1 MTRAWSAF
9 FAGALSTAALAQ
21 PLTLDEALATASSP
35 HPALRISQS
44 ELAIAEA
51 ERDSAGSRR
60 DFSVFLD
67 GALRGGRSRGTD
79 WRADH
84 VGRIVARK
92 PLLDFGRT
100 SGVIAAAE
108 HDVSAQQALLLGTE
122 SQRRL
127 DVMARFFDVL
137 VADLQYAADN
147 EFMAVAY
154 VSWDNARDRHELGQ
168 LSQPE
173 MLRLE
178 ADYQDVRERR
188 NASQQRMQA
197 TRQRLA
203 HAMHRPDQLPS
214 ELVDPALPGNDRA
227 APPYDAVGACVMERN
242 PRVQALQAQ
251 VRAAESRIGAI
262 RAERGPQLD
271 AEVVGARYSREL
283 ATRDEMSAGLVFNIP
298 LYQGERVDARVAREW
313 AAKERAAAELEQAR
327 LELAD
332 TLLATLQE
340 IEWLRGSA
348 RGAAEKQIEYRDW
361 ALERSRA
368 EYELELR
375 TNLGTSMAETQMAQ
389 LRRKQVEYRLALAW
403 ARLEALCGGS
413 LPQLEG
419 VQQ

>member
-1 MTRAWSAF
+1 MTRAWGALV
-9 FAGALSTAALAQ
+9 AGALSTAALAQ

-35 HPALRISQS
+35 HPALRVSQS

-51 ERDSAGSRR
+51 DRELAGSRR
-60 DFSVFLD
+60 DFSLSLD
-67 GALRGGRSRGTD
+67 GALRSGRSRDTD

-84 VGRIVARK
+84 VGRVVARK

-100 SGVIAAAE
+100 RGTIAAAE
-108 HDVSAQQALLLGTE
+108 HEIAARQALLVSTE
-122 SQRRL
+122 NQRRL

-154 VSWDNARDRHELGQ
+154 VSWDNARDRAELGQ

-178 ADYQDVRERR
+178 ADYQDIRERR

-203 HAMHRPDQLPS
+203 HAMHRPQQLPA
-214 ELVDPALPGNDRA
+214 ELVDPALPGNDRP
-227 APPYDAVGACVMERN
+227 APAYEALGACVAEHN
-242 PRVQALQAQ
+242 PRMQALQAQ

-271 AEVVGARYSREL
+271 AEVIGARYSREL
-283 ATRDEMSAGLVFNIP
+283 ATRDELSAGLVFNIP

-313 AAKERAAAELEQAR
+313 AAKERAAAELEEAR

-332 TLLATLQE
+332 TLLATVQE

-403 ARLEALCGGS
+403 ARLEALCGGK